1 MRARLPHCALAL
13 LTLAGVAALPAADYY
28 VSEKGDDANPGT
40 TVAQPFRTLQRADSA
55 VAPGD
60 TVWVMAGTY
69 RNDLKRPGGTTSLL
83 TLTTSGRPDAWITW
97 RNYRNDR
104 PELIAQGCW
113 NAIHLR
119 ASYLVIDGLTLTGNN
134 DNVRQIDAEANAEID
149 VAKTMA
155 AFAASTAA
163 KTTATIDES
172 VAPDAKLS
180 SREAAKAVPAP
191 RPKPVQAHHADP
203 RFNGN
208 GINVD
213 CRSGPK
219 FHHFVIRN
227 CTVRKFGTVGIGMIH
242 TDYYT
247 IENCVIYENAWYGR
261 YGGSG
266 ISQLLGHNFD
276 DSPGYHNVIRGNRVW
291 NNKCLVRC
299 FNTDCF
305 SDGNGIILD
314 SLGDYS
320 GGVLVENNL
329 CFNNGGSGIHVFKS
343 NRARIDVVHNTLWR
357 NQQMWSLYDLGAHSA
372 VNVRFLNNIVCAERR
387 KQVNSRPAA
396 GIVFD
401 DNLYYGSDQIPT
413 KGKRDLIAD
422 PKFILPSTDP
432 GRADFR
438 LQAGSPAIDS
448 AGLELTPKSDLA
460 GTTRPS
466 GAAPDRGAFEYQPSV
481 PPGGRG

>member
-1 MRARLPHCALAL
+1 MPLRLAFRIVASF
-13 LTLAGVAALPAADYY
+13 TLSVGAVLHAADFY
-28 VSEKGDDANPGT
+28 VSEKGDDANPGNSVT
-40 TVAQPFRTLQRADSA
+40 QPFRTLQRADSS
-55 VAPGD
+55 VQPGD

-97 RNYRNDR
+97 RNYQNDR

-113 NAIHLR
+113 NAINLR
-119 ASYLVIDGLTLTGNN
+119 ASYLVIEGLTLTGNN
-134 DNVRQIDAEANAEID
+134 DNVRQIDAEVNAEID

-155 AFAASTAA
+155 EFAATNAA
-163 KTTATIDES
+163 RAAQTIDES

-180 SREAAKAVPAP
+180 SKEIAKAVPAP
-191 RPKPVQAHHADP
+191 RPKPVQAHNPDP

-208 GINVD
+208 GISVD
-213 CRSGPK
+213 CRNGPK

-227 CTVRKFGTVGIGMIH
+227 CTVRKFGTVGISMIH

-247 IENCVIYENAWYGR
+247 IERCTIYENAWYSR

-266 ISQLLGHNFD
+266 ISQLLGLNFD
-276 DSPGYHNVIRGNRVW
+276 DAPGYHSIIRGNRVW

-320 GGVLVENNL
+320 GGILVENNL

-343 NRARIDVVHNTLWR
+343 NKAHIDIVHNTLWR
-357 NQQMWSLYDLGAHSA
+357 NQQMWSLYDLGCHSA

-387 KQVNSRPAA
+387 KQVNGRP
-396 GIVFD
+396 GPTIVYD
-401 DNLYYGSDQIPT
+401 YNLYYGSDQIPT
-413 KGKRDLIAD
+413 KGKHDLVAD
-422 PKFILPSTDP
+422 PKFVLPSTDP
-432 GRADFR
+432 ARADFR

-448 AGLELTPKSDLA
+448 ATLDLAPKFDLA
-460 GTTRPS
+460 GITRPA
-466 GAAPDRGAFEYQPSV
+466 GTAPDRGAYESRQL
-481 PPGGRG
+481 